1 MKRFLSLCVVMRLST
16 QSFLKRDRI
25 LPITRYI
32 LIYIY
37 IYDVFLGRRY
47 STSGRFRRFVAW
59 QLSSIVRN
67 KVFFAMS
74 TRDLSV
80 LFANYYYYRYR
91 EISVEHNGVD
101 CVGAMTNHNLL
112 IVLQI
117 CILSCF
123 RTIASQSFENLSFV
137 VVHLRT

>member
-16 QSFLKRDRI
+16 QSSLKRDRI

-32 LIYIY
+32 LIYK
-37 IYDVFLGRRY
+37 IYDVFLGKRY
-47 STSGRFRRFVAW
+47 STSGRFCRFVAW

-67 KVFFAMS
+67 KVFFATS

-80 LFANYYYYRYR
+80 LFANYYYYRYYR
-91 EISVEHNGVD
+91 ETYYVERNGVD

-112 IVLQI
+112 IVL
-117 CILSCF
+117 
-123 RTIASQSFENLSFV
+123 
-137 VVHLRT
+137 